1 MRKKGIHTII
11 IILGI
16 FVPVTFSFA
25 QNQAD
30 TILLRPYG
38 TSVYEPRTYTAA
50 PNINNTKPLPY
61 TPIKDTPTPVVP
73 SNNLFGSK
81 KEEVFKFKLEVG
93 GLGKNCMAGVERA
106 TSWEIDPEVKIDN
119 PVLLKQVLEEA
130 VKHDYRLRKISI
142 DTDTVDFY
150 YLMPAELFGVIPTNY
165 LFHVTGQLG
174 TLEFRVENP
183 KWLHYAHN
191 YHDEITQYFS
201 TRLATF
207 FTPELVDSLST
218 ATPYERYAKMVEG
231 ASFAMDQINI
241 YPYANTFWI
250 CVFLPYLVLFLI
262 IFGLIIGWIFYIIS
276 RRRKKK
282 YINRVLG
289 HDEGEVENSFKDSFR
304 SFNTRDDD
312 EPGSSSLED
321 YILRKNELPPT
332 DTNASDS
339 GRFE

>member
-1 MRKKGIHTII
+1 MV
-11 IILGI
+11 LVGI
-16 FVPVTFSFA
+16 FAPVTFSFA

-38 TSVYEPRTYTAA
+38 TSVYEPRVYTAA
-50 PNINNTKPLPY
+50 PNINTTKPTPY
-61 TPIKDTPTPVVP
+61 TPIKDTPTPP
-73 SNNLFGSK
+73 TPKDGLFTSK

-106 TSWEIDPEVKIDN
+106 TSWQIDPEVIIDN

-130 VKHDYRLRKISI
+130 VKHDYRLRKINI
-142 DTDTVDFY
+142 NTDTVDFY
-150 YLMPAELFGVIPTNY
+150 YLMPAELFGVVPTNY

-183 KWLHYAHN
+183 KWLNYAHN
-191 YHDEITQYFS
+191 YHEEITQYFS

-207 FTPELVDSLST
+207 FTPELLESLSK

-241 YPYANTFWI
+241 YPYANNFWI
-250 CVFLPYLVLFLI
+250 CVILPYLVLFLI
-262 IFGLIIGWIFYIIS
+262 LIGLVIGGLFYYAS

-282 YINRVLG
+282 YISRVLG
-289 HDEGEVENSFKDSFR
+289 RNDSDSETDYKDSFR
-304 SFNTRDDD
+304 SFVTRDDD
-312 EPGSSSLED
+312 EPSSSSLED
-321 YILRKNELPPT
+321 YVLRKNEVPPT
-332 DTNASDS
+332 DDSTPGS